1 MSFKLPDYPS
11 PQASVH
17 ELADYAE
24 FVALLRT
31 TCSARDVE
39 SYLGR
44 IDDNAYNVGIEDS
57 DLENERLSDGMMLEL
72 SRRQEACGGGYPFGL
87 SASGTLLEKRFEESE
102 ARHWIYAYLLF
113 ATRLNMSSER
123 QKAGING
130 TDLLER
136 LSASVL
142 CQHLGRDRARSIV
155 FGTSAGGSFPDKIN
169 TLCRDIREGGNFDHK
184 DTGYVQANDDG
195 LDVVG
200 WIPFSDRKPSKL
212 SVFGQCKT
220 GTSWEEVKTEL
231 QPEAFI
237 KRWMSRSFAI
247 DPLRAFFVSES
258 ADNSRWFGTAVYTGL
273 LFDRCRI
280 VDFSNDIDSGLS
292 VDIETWTKAA
302 IADLK
307 TSSWAQTA

>member
-1 MSFKLPDYPS
+1 MPFKLPNYPS
-11 PQASVH
+11 PQATAP

-24 FVALLRT
+24 FVALLKT

-44 IDDNAYNVGIEDS
+44 IDDNDFNIGIEDS
-57 DLENERLSDGMMLEL
+57 DAENELLSDEMMLEL
-72 SRRQEACGGGYPFGL
+72 SRRQEACGGGYPFAL
-87 SASGTLLEKRFEESE
+87 SESGTLIERRFDETE
-102 ARHWIYAYLLF
+102 AKHWIYVYLLF

-136 LSASVL
+136 VSACAL
-142 CQHLGRDRARSIV
+142 RQHLGGDRARSVV
-155 FGTSAGGSFPDKIN
+155 FGTSAGGSFPEKIN
-169 TLCRDIREGGNFDHK
+169 TLCRDILEGGNFEQK
-184 DTGYVQANDDG
+184 DTGAVHANDDG

-231 QPEAFI
+231 QPKAFI
-237 KRWMSRSFAI
+237 TRWMSRSFAI
-247 DPLRAFFVSES
+247 DPLRAFFISES
-258 ADNSRWFGTAVYTGL
+258 ADNSQWFGTAVYTGL

-280 VDFSNDIDSGLS
+280 VDFSDKIDSGLT
-292 VDIETWTKAA
+292 DHIETWTKAA

-307 TSSWAQTA
+307 ASSWG